1 MGIYLLKYNRIKTF
15 LLCLIFSLGVTSTII
30 FFKLQLEVSVQ
41 VQVQDVA
48 QQIISKNDT
57 EDESK
62 ASLKPTRN
70 DEKEN
75 ATEKKINSLISIN
88 NTIINDSRHHG
99 DLHEDVIEFDRQE
112 GVVIVTKV
120 HGRHQLALLKQ
131 SMCLLHYA
139 YNRKVNYDIV
149 LFTTLP
155 IMDDEIL
162 LVDIRNIISPA
173 KITVVL
179 DNDGIVNEIHKLSP
193 VRRQLFL
200 ERCNV
205 TSPDQITWDSECY
218 EEDVGGTLGRIAY
231 NWQAEFRS
239 LHIWRQ
245 KSLQQYRYMMWLD
258 TDAFCTQV
266 WDQDPIATV
275 IKNQLVIYF
284 DNYPQGRAK
293 QAQPK
298 VKEVFGK
305 FLCSAR
311 KLPNGQM
318 STTLGDACDGS
329 QLWTIHGFFHITD
342 LDFFRQNKVI
352 HWTQTMIGNC
362 FLCRKFDDQLAVTVP
377 SVILAPEHSWD
388 MYKSG
393 MELKIFHNNRID
405 GKRNRKVGGFL
416 NYWRK
421 TAQSRFPEA
430 VNKCE
435 ITEGS

>member
-1 MGIYLLKYNRIKTF
+1 L
-15 LLCLIFSLGVTSTII
+15 
-30 FFKLQLEVSVQ
+30 KLQLEFLVQ
-41 VQVQDVA
+41 VQVEDVA
-48 QQIISKNDT
+48 HEIIYKNGT
-57 EDESK
+57 EVVVVSLQSSESNP
-62 ASLKPTRN
+62 SLKPKRN
-70 DEKEN
+70 DYKESPV
-75 ATEKKINSLISIN
+75 AEQILNSLISTN
-88 NTIINDSRHHG
+88 NTIINESHH
-99 DLHEDVIEFDRQE
+99 HEDVIEFDRQE

-149 LFTTLP
+149 VFTTLP
-155 IMDDEIL
+155 IMEDEII

-173 KITVVL
+173 KFTVVL
-179 DNDGIVNEIHKLSP
+179 DNDGIVNEIHKLSS

-218 EEDVGGTLGRIAY
+218 EEDVGGTVGRIAY

-245 KSLQQYRYMMWLD
+245 KSVQQYRYMMWLD

-266 WDQDPIATV
+266 WDRDPIATV

-318 STTLGDACDGS
+318 STTLGDGCHGS

-352 HWTQTMIGNC
+352 HWAQTMIGNC

-377 SVILAPEHSWD
+377 SVILAPDHSWD

-393 MELKIFHNNRID
+393 MKLKIFHNNRID
-405 GKRNRKVGGFL
+405 GKRNQKAGGFL
-416 NYWRK
+416 DYWEK
-421 TAQSRFPEA
+421 NAQSRFPEA
-430 VNKCE
+430 YTKCE
-435 ITEGS
+435 ITEGN